1 MNKHILKETKN
12 RPNTV
17 IKMKIYLQPKIS
29 FIQLPIIGARIGAI
43 VKMRPS
49 KEYFFA
55 SSFPDN
61 KSAIAALPQTVLTL
75 PDTA

>member
-1 MNKHILKETKN
+1 MNKLYE
-12 RPNTV
+12 
-17 IKMKIYLQPKIS
+17 KIKIS
-29 FIQLPIIGARIGAI
+29 FIQLPIIGAKIGAI

-49 KEYFFA
+49 KEYFLA

-61 KSAIAALPQTVLTL
+61 RSAIAALPQTVLTL